1 MSAQEQVVLVAQ
13 EVEAQSLNSLVGGF
27 AFAAAISW
35 ADLARFVVTRVIPGR
50 QNGLAQNAITALLT
64 TLLSVLVFL
73 LVSRFSK
80 RVTKPQQPQFALTR

>member
-13 EVEAQSLNSLVGGF
+13 EVEAQSLNALVGGF

-73 LVSRFSK
+73 LVSRVSK

>member
-1 MSAQEQVVLVAQ
+1 MSAQESVVLVAQ

-35 ADLARFVVTRVIPGR
+35 ADLARFAVTRIIPGR

-73 LVSRFSK
+73 TVSRMSK
-80 RVTKPQQPQFALTR
+80 RVTKPQQPTFALTR